1 MQKEGVKIC
10 LILLGLILLVGAVS
24 AWSVDITKLNNNA
37 PTNYYSAKVTK
48 FSYQLTG
55 INCDNVTGV
64 WYTLNNGTTN
74 SSAGCSSSEI
84 TLPGLNSNEGANDW
98 TIYASDDAAT
108 TNSDS
113 VSFWVDSISPVLTVL
128 NPLGNVGY
136 TNTNFLY
143 LIAELTETN
152 KGGYWGDGTPDSSI
166 NYIYRKFIYPN
177 GGNEDS
183 SYPLNSSNIADASL
197 SPSTLLEGNYSF
209 I

>member
-84 TLPGLNSNEGANDW
+84 TLLGLNSAEGANDW
-98 TIYASDDAAT
+98 TIYASDDATT

-113 VSFWVDSISPVLTVL
+113 VSFWVDSISPILTVL
-128 NPLGNVGY
+128 NPLGNIGY
-136 TNTNFLY
+136 TNTNVLN
-143 LIAELTETN
+143 LIVQLTETK
-152 KGGYWGDGTPDSSI
+152 KGRYNGDNFATPDSSNKYI
-166 NYIYRKFIYPN
+166 WRIFNYPQ
-177 GGNEDS
+177 GGGTWH
-183 SYPLNSSNIADASL
+183 SY
-197 SPSTLLEGNYSF
+197 TLRSE
-209 I
+209 

>member
-1 MQKEGVKIC
+1 MKKGVSKVLFLC
-10 LILLGLILLVGAVS
+10 LTFLFLIGVVS
-24 AWSVDITKLNNNA
+24 AWSVDITKLNNNV
-37 PTNYYSAKVTK
+37 PTNYYNAKVTK

-113 VSFWVDSISPVLTVL
+113 LSFWVDTVR
-128 NPLGNVGY
+128 
-136 TNTNFLY
+136 
-143 LIAELTETN
+143 
-152 KGGYWGDGTPDSSI
+152 WDHSQ
-166 NYIYRKFIYPN
+166 
-177 GGNEDS
+177 
-183 SYPLNSSNIADASL
+183 
-197 SPSTLLEGNYSF
+197 LLRPFRHHRNHR
-209 I
+209 